1 MNQVETATPAVP
13 PKRSEAEHAQL
24 PNACHSVKA
33 RSAKEESAVLSRNW
47 LRKRATQHPAMPGG
61 QL

>member
-1 MNQVETATPAVP
+1 MNQVETAAPAVP

-47 LRKRATQHPAMPGG
+47 AQETSHPTSRHAGWPA
-61 QL
+61 